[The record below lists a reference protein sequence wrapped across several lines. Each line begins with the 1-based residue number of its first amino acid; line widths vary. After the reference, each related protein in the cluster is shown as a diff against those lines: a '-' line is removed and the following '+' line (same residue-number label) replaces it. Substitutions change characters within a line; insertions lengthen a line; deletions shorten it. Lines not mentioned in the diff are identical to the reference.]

1 MRATRPLLTVLLL
14 SIVASSLLVAPATAS
29 ELEVIPVGYTRTWT
43 RDFGSFSTSGD
54 FSSGC
59 SRSPLGMAQQRIEI
73 EPNAVRNTT
82 KPAADCTI
90 YKAFTQGAPNQV
102 WSATAEARI
111 ASLNNLVRLADGSYK
126 QVEGAFRA
134 RLKIEAWATG
144 GDLDLLALQSGEQ
157 LEECFTDLL
166 ISTEGMVHMEG
177 EPCVMPPGT
186 DEVRIA
192 FRARQQDV
200 REKTTGQTVA
210 RSVAYG
216 VVLLDQL
223 TLTHHTSSIVP

>member
-1 MRATRPLLTVLLL
+1 MRRTRPLLAAVLL
-14 SIVASSLLVAPATAS
+14 SILANALAAAPAAAA
-29 ELEVIPVGYTRTWT
+29 LEVIPVGYTRTWT

-59 SRSPLGMAQQRIEI
+59 TRSPLGMAQQRIEI
-73 EPNAVRNTT
+73 QPGAVRTTT

-90 YKAFTQGAPNQV
+90 YKAFAQAAQGQV

-111 ASLNNLVRLADGSYK
+111 ASLNNLARLPDGSYQ
-126 QVEGAFRA
+126 QVPGSFRA

-144 GDLDLLALQSGEQ
+144 GDIDLLAVQTGDQ

-166 ISTEGMVHMEG
+166 VSTDGMIHMEG

-223 TLTHHTSSIVP
+223 TLTHHTSMAP